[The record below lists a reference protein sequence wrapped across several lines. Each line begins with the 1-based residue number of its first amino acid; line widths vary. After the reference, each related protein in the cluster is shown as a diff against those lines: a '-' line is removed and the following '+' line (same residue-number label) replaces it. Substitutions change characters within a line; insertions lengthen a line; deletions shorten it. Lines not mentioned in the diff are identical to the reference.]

1 MVILHGSGFVLRP
14 YQKGDETSI
23 AKHINDPD
31 IARNTAAIPYPY
43 TLEMAREWIAKCQ
56 RNALKKPL
64 EDLVFAIVVDRFVVG
79 AIGLHHIEAKHKCE
93 LGYWLGRAYW
103 GRGIVTAAVRLVTDY
118 AFERLHLRRVCA
130 KVFPYNPASMR
141 VLEKAGFTLEGI
153 MKKSHKKDGKLLD
166 EHLYAK
172 CAN

>member
-1 MVILHGSGFVLRP
+1 M
-14 YQKGDETSI
+14 
-23 AKHINDPD
+23 
-31 IARNTAAIPYPY
+31 
-43 TLEMAREWIAKCQ
+43 
-56 RNALKKPL
+56 
-64 EDLVFAIVVDRFVVG
+64 FAIAVDGSVVG
-79 AIGLHHIEAKHKCE
+79 AIGLHHIETNHKCE

-103 GRGIVTAAVRLVTDY
+103 GRGIVTAAVQLVTAH
-118 AFERLHLRRVCA
+118 AFEKLHLQRVYA
-130 KVFPYNPASMR
+130 KVFPYNPTSMR

>member
-1 MVILHGSGFVLRP
+1 MVTLSGSGFVLRP
-14 YQKGDETSI
+14 YSKEDAASI
-23 AKHINDPD
+23 VQHVNDQD

-43 TLEMAREWIAKCQ
+43 TLKMAKDWIVKCQ
-56 RNALKKPL
+56 KNAQKKPL
-64 EDLVFAIVVDRFVVG
+64 EDLVFAIAVDGSVVG

-103 GRGIVTAAVRLVTDY
+103 GRGIVTEAVRLATEY
-118 AFERLHLRRVCA
+118 AFTRLHLQRVYA

-141 VLEKAGFTLEGI
+141 VLEKTGFVLEGI
-153 MKKSHKKDGKLLD
+153 MKKSFKKDGKLVD

-172 CAN
+172 VR